1 MLSSSLATS
10 SMRTCSVEGNGGGEG
25 GEGGGEGGGGGG
37 SEGGGGGGATSQY
50 IQPWRCTPIPSAMSM
65 AELSAS
71 TSEPTVHPFSVSAE
85 SLHHG
90 LEVPATVPV
99 LVPTKML
106 VALVVVG
113 AVLLQGWVDG
123 HPV

>member
-1 MLSSSLATS
+1 
-10 SMRTCSVEGNGGGEG
+10 MRTCSVEGNGGGEG

-90 LEVPATVPV
+90 LEVPATGLVSVPG
-99 LVPTKML
+99 LVPTKGL
-106 VALVVVG
+106 VALVVFG
-113 AVLLQGWVDG
+113 AVPLQAGEAG
-123 HPV
+123 HPE

>member
-1 MLSSSLATS
+1 
-10 SMRTCSVEGNGGGEG
+10 MRTCSVEGNGGGEG

-37 SEGGGGGGATSQY
+37 FEGGGGGGATSQY

-90 LEVPATVPV
+90 FEVPAMSPV

-106 VALVVVG
+106 VSFVIFG
-113 AVLLQGWVDG
+113 AVPLQAGEAG
-123 HPV
+123 HPE